1 MSPKIKIYYP
11 FHPFFGKELEV
22 VTKPRD
28 RNGSL
33 TVIDPHSNILKMP
46 FWMTAEAA
54 SECHVSEIIELQI
67 EALLSLN
74 TFIKEQ
80 CKNRDLLSSSK

>member
-28 RNGSL
+28 QNGSI
-33 TVIDPHSNILKMP
+33 TVIDPDSNILKIP
-46 FWMTAEAA
+46 FWMTEEAA
-54 SECHVSEIIELQI
+54 SKCHVSEITELQI

-74 TFIKEQ
+74 TFIEEHYR
-80 CKNRDLLSSSK
+80 NGDL